1 MREWDINLFRKGTIM
16 VSRIAALV
24 RQELKSIRR
33 RLGRKARIVT
43 ASLSVLTQSCVVGSA
58 GRPERVRIPHVAYRL
73 KSETRVTR
81 PQSRIAPLD
90 ELSGATVVPIA
101 EAALLLLPENQIL
114 CVGGP
119 LGGALIPLPRLRYN
133 AQCVLIAGENYCF
146 MRGSKL
152 RSDKL
157 GVLFLQ
163 WMPRV

>member
-1 MREWDINLFRKGTIM
+1 MLC
-16 VSRIAALV
+16 SRC
-24 RQELKSIRR
+24 RR

-58 GRPERVRIPHVAYRL
+58 GRPERVRIPHATYRL

-81 PQSRIAPLD
+81 PRSTVVPLD
-90 ELSGATVVPIA
+90 ELSGATVVPPA
-101 EAALLLLPENQIL
+101 EAALLLLPENQLL
-114 CVGGP
+114 CIGGP
-119 LGGALIPLPRLRYN
+119 LSGALIPLPLLRYN

-146 MRGSKL
+146 MRGSKV
-152 RSDKL
+152 RADGN